1 MSTQQL
7 ERVAQWEQDK
17 EDRCA
22 QDFHQAQQY
31 LQQQRQRLENLEL
44 YRREYLGNIQQ
55 QGQAGFGARS
65 YTQYLTFVGQLD
77 SACQQQNQVI
87 SQAILVAEQRKK
99 AWLAQQR
106 KRKAVEHL
114 IQKKR
119 TAALAKAERHEQ
131 ALLDE
136 FALQSFLRK
145 RHAEQR

>member
-7 ERVAQWEQDK
+7 QRVAQWEQEK

-22 QDFHQAQQY
+22 QDFHQAQQH
-31 LQQQRQRLENLEL
+31 LHQQQQRLENLEA
-44 YRREYLGNIQQ
+44 YRREYLSNIQT
-55 QGQAGFGARS
+55 QGQSGLGARS

-77 SACQQQNQVI
+77 TACQQQNTVI
-87 SQAILVAEQRKK
+87 SQAILVADQRKN

-114 IQKKR
+114 IDNKR
-119 TAALAKAERHEQ
+119 RASLAKAERQEQ

-136 FALQSFLRK
+136 FALQSFLR
-145 RHAEQR
+145 QRKAS